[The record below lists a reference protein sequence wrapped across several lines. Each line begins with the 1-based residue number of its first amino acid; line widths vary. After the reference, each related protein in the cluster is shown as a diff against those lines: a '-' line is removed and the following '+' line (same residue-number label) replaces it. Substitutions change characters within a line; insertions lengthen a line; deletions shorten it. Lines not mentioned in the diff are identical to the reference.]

1 MGNSILKLLKGC
13 PPEGLA
19 WYSHSL
25 AFGID
30 KMGQRSHS
38 ESRPPHQ
45 EGWIKPET
53 SNGNN
58 SWVPKQ
64 EEMTKSST
72 GRL

>member
-30 KMGQRSHS
+30 KIGAKIPFGIPAAP
-38 ESRPPHQ
+38 SRGLDQ
-45 EGWIKPET
+45 AR
-53 SNGNN
+53 NF
-58 SWVPKQ
+58 
-64 EEMTKSST
+64 
-72 GRL
+72 